1 VANTVSG
8 NIQAAVNLTTVFD
21 STGTAGSASEVN
33 NLGTGLIA
41 IDPGQ
46 AAGRILTEVWS
57 HTYTGLA
64 APVTLDLTALVGIG
78 SRAVNLPALRGILAI
93 NADSTVGHDV
103 KIGPGAS
110 NGLVAPWDDATAFTL
125 VNGGMPGAGVVG
137 NNVVGNPYLHCNL
150 IPLGWVIDS
159 THKTITIDPGAFTVT
174 LFKLILF

>member
-1 VANTVSG
+1 MANTVSG
-8 NIQAAVNLTTVFD
+8 NIQVALALTTVFD
-21 STGTAGSASEVN
+21 SSGTAGSASEVN
-33 NLGTGLIA
+33 QLGTGQIA

-57 HTYTGLA
+57 RSYSGLA

-78 SRAVNLPALRGILAI
+78 GRAVVLPALRGFMAI

-103 KIGPGAS
+103 KVGPGAS
-110 NGLVAPWDDATAFTL
+110 NGLVAPWDDATSFTL
-125 VNGGMPGAGVVG
+125 ITGGMPGAGVVG
-137 NNVVGNPYLHCNL
+137 NNVVGNVALHTNL

-159 THKTITIDPGAFTVT
+159 THKTITIDPGASTVT